1 MSMPLFNGAEL
12 LGGIAFILF
21 GLSFSRQGMQS
32 IAGERLKLLM
42 SQLANRRFYAVGA
55 DALAAMSLQSTKAV
69 IQIALNFVKGGLM
82 SLPQA
87 FAVALGA
94 EMGTALVIVLLS
106 VRGLADNALYLIAA
120 GLLAERINRSE
131 RLKQIGTVLL
141 GFGLIL
147 FGMHLLY
154 VVVQPL
160 GEIPAVQG
168 AFAAGADYLATIAI
182 CAALFTLIVRT
193 TAVTVAFAIALAS
206 SGILPFTAGLAIVL
220 GANLGSAVTVG
231 RTAMRRGICGKRLAL
246 FHAAVKL
253 IGVVAALPL
262 AATIGRLMAENAP
275 QLLVII
281 PAEGAAPVVTGIG
294 IALTHLAFN
303 MALAILFLPFTGLA
317 AKLTGRMIRDR
328 GVEEPE
334 TLAPKYLDED
344 ALETPMLAFAQAKR
358 EVMRIAKIAQ
368 AMFLGALE
376 PFRMDVDFSQMLE
389 MAQAADDKIDS
400 LEKAVRFYLA
410 RISKQNRSQAQADN
424 EVALLTIAQAIEDI
438 GDMIHRDLMG
448 LARRKRNKIARFS
461 EEGLKELCRLHQLV
475 GENFDLAMTMLVRPH
490 EEISRKMLRHERRL
504 DEIEQEMRQ
513 AHLMRLH
520 ENIPETCETST
531 IHLEILNQIRSIN
544 SKLTKIVQLAGE
556 LA

>member
-1 MSMPLFNGAEL
+1 MTMPLFNGAEL

-42 SQLANRRFYAVGA
+42 SQLANRRIYALGA

-69 IQIALNFVKGGLM
+69 IQIALNFVKSGLM

-131 RLKQIGTVLL
+131 RLKQTGTVVL
-141 GFGLIL
+141 GLGLIL
-147 FGMHLLY
+147 FGMRLLY
-154 VVVQPL
+154 AVVQPL
-160 GEIPAVQG
+160 GAMPAVQG
-168 AFAAGADYLATIAI
+168 VFAAGAGYLATIAV

-206 SGILPFTAGLAIVL
+206 SGILPFTVGLAVVL

-231 RTAMRRGICGKRLAL
+231 RTAMRRGNCGRRLAL

-253 IGVVAALPL
+253 FGVVVALPL
-262 AATIGRLMAENAP
+262 AAAIGGLTAEHLPGLVTFPADLASPMA
-275 QLLVII
+275 
-281 PAEGAAPVVTGIG
+281 TGLG
-294 IALTHLAFN
+294 IAIAHLAFN
-303 MALAILFLPFTGLA
+303 MALAVLFLPVTGLA
-317 AKLTGRMIRDR
+317 SKLTGRIVRDR
-328 GVEEPE
+328 GAEEAE

-344 ALETPMLAFAQAKR
+344 ALDTPMLAFAQAKR
-358 EVMRIAKIAQ
+358 EVMRIAKIAH
-368 AMFLGALE
+368 AMFMGSLE
-376 PFRMDVDFSQMLE
+376 PFRMDVDLSQMLE

-448 LARRKRNKIARFS
+448 LARRKRNKLARFS
-461 EEGLKELCRLHQLV
+461 EEGLGELRRLHTLV
-475 GENFDLAMTMLVRPH
+475 AENFDLAMTMLVRPH